1 MFVSLRTYTHSLTYV
16 RTCRSELGY
25 PTVVAFFGSSPR
37 THQGTARRAATLPG
51 SPEQPVL
58 EFALDLRRRPFRK
71 KTFTYVRTYART
83 AYAVQEPQYTVAS
96 SRLVDYQ
103 GAMADCTDED
113 EEEEEEEEEEKEDFI
128 RTVSGEYAQ
137 TPDRHHG
144 RKTYKKVRKKRWRDA
159 CQRRGVVLFFAFAF
173 FFASGGFSSM
183 SVSSSSWPVH
193 ACARNR
199 QQRASDMC

>member
-1 MFVSLRTYTHSLTYV
+1 MGPSKTCQELHGGQHQLFRRLLQHSDAGSPRSESKGSSSFAVSMRSDAAQMALYAELLLHVGRSQMASYV
-16 RTCRSELGY
+16 RREKSACKTRATRRSELGY

-103 GAMADCTDED
+103 GAMADCTDASELFD
-113 EEEEEEEEEEKEDFI
+113 YC
-128 RTVSGEYAQ
+128 RT
-137 TPDRHHG
+137 
-144 RKTYKKVRKKRWRDA
+144 
-159 CQRRGVVLFFAFAF
+159 
-173 FFASGGFSSM
+173 
-183 SVSSSSWPVH
+183 
-193 ACARNR
+193 
-199 QQRASDMC
+199 